1 MQSSNYLGSSI
12 GDRLG
17 LLGSDEFDRDLGI
30 GFADSGSSASEA
42 DPTCFDL
49 SGKDPCEGLLLRE
62 QRRGRLRA
70 QARRIE
76 SAHQKPYLRDA
87 APELLRH
94 RKLDERGS
102 PLHRVEG
109 DVVREVET
117 SYRDWSALENEIE
130 FDAVLRDRV
139 TAFNTTS
146 DLAGAARDSR
156 FVRSVLELD
165 DWSLRRNLLEM
176 CEFRGIDPGPR
187 MAAACVAFLV
197 FAETRFDQAVPY
209 LLSYVGSV
217 CERGLPDPPGDLAV
231 YALSCICESDVPE
244 PIGYRYRD
252 EDRERVLQQAWE
264 YARCHY
270 LVSRSK
276 IRSGA
281 V

>member
-1 MQSSNYLGSSI
+1 MQSSSYFGSNL

-17 LLGSDEFDRDLGI
+17 LLGSDEIDLDLGI
-30 GFADSGSSASEA
+30 GFVDSGSSSSEA

-49 SGKDPCEGLLLRE
+49 SARASGEGLLLGE
-62 QRRGRLRA
+62 RRRSRLRA
-70 QARRIE
+70 QARKIE
-76 SAHQKPYLRDA
+76 SAHQKPYLGDD

-102 PLHRVEG
+102 PRQPVEG

-117 SYRDWSALENEIE
+117 SYHDWSALENEIE
-130 FDAVLRDRV
+130 SDAVLRDRV

-156 FVRSVLELD
+156 FVRSVLEFD
-165 DWSLRRNLLEM
+165 DWSLRKNLLEM

-209 LLSYVGSV
+209 LLSYVGSA
-217 CERGLPDPPGDLAV
+217 CERGLPDPPSDLAV

-244 PIGYRYRD
+244 PIGYRYQD
-252 EDRERVLQQAWE
+252 DDRERVLQQAWE
-264 YARCHY
+264 YARCRY
-270 LVSRSK
+270 VVSRSK
-276 IRSGA
+276 YRSGA
-281 V
+281 G